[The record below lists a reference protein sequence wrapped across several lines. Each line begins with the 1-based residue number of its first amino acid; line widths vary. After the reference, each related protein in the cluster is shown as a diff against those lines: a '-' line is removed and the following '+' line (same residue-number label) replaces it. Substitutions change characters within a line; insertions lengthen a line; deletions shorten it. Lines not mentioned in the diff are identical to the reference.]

1 MFQVI
6 TTDALVTSDA
16 WRKMVQIA
24 VNRSFNQITVWSIN
38 ALILFHINAYRHIR
52 NLIPYLRILHSSGDP
67 VLSTIYLWQSCLF
80 M

>member
-24 VNRSFNQITVWSIN
+24 VNRSFNQITVRSIN
-38 ALILFHINAYRHIR
+38 NLILFISMHI
-52 NLIPYLRILHSSGDP
+52 G
-67 VLSTIYLWQSCLF
+67 IYVT
-80 M
+80 